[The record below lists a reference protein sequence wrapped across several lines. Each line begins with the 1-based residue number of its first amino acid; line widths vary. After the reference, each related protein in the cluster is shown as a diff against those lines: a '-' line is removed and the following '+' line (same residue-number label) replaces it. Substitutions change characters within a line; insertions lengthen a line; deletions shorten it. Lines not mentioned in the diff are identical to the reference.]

1 MAMAG
6 ETEEAALANVV
17 SHVDFGD
24 WSIRCAYF
32 ALGATAVSCA
42 ALILLHV
49 VSPDFEP
56 SWRMVS
62 EYANGRHGW
71 LLTIVFFA
79 WAISSFALVGALRP
93 LSASTLGL
101 VGLGLLCLAG
111 IGQAMGGL
119 FDINHKLHGP
129 AAMIGIPAL
138 CAAAVVLTLA
148 MARQSGIAAPPL
160 WSAHLPWLSFVA
172 MLGALFLFFGAL
184 KGAGVDMSA
193 QTGPLQALPAG
204 VSGYVGYANRLLFLT
219 SYLWGVLAALAVLRR

>member
-1 MAMAG
+1 M
-6 ETEEAALANVV
+6 

-24 WSIRCAYF
+24 WSIRWAYL
-32 ALGATAVSCA
+32 ALTATAASAA
-42 ALILLHV
+42 ALIFLHLL
-49 VSPDFEP
+49 SPELEP

-71 LLTIVFFA
+71 LLTIMFFA
-79 WAISSFALVGALRP
+79 WAAGSFALAGALWP
-93 LSASTLGL
+93 LSQSTLGL

-111 IGQAMGGL
+111 LGQVMGGL

-148 MARQSGIAAPPL
+148 LARQGGTVAPPL

-172 MLGALFLFFGAL
+172 MLGALFLLFSAL
-184 KGAGVDMSA
+184 KGAGVDMAA

-204 VSGYVGYANRLLFLT
+204 VSGYVGFANRALFLT
-219 SYLWGVLAALAVLRR
+219 SYLWVALTALAVLRR

>member
-1 MAMAG
+1 M
-6 ETEEAALANVV
+6 

-24 WSIRCAYF
+24 WSIRCAYL
-32 ALGATAVSCA
+32 ALTATAASAA
-42 ALILLHV
+42 ALFLLHL
-49 VSPDFEP
+49 VSPEFEP

-71 LLTIVFFA
+71 LLAIMFFA
-79 WAISSFALVGALRP
+79 WAAGSFALAGALWP
-93 LSASTLGL
+93 LSESRLGL

-111 IGQAMGGL
+111 IGQVMGGL

-148 MARQSGIAAPPL
+148 LSRQSGSAAPPL

-172 MLGALFLFFGAL
+172 MLGALFLLFSAL
-184 KGAGVDMSA
+184 KGAGVDMAA

-204 VSGYVGYANRLLFLT
+204 VSGYVGFANRALVLT
-219 SYLWGVLAALAVLRR
+219 SYLWVALTALAVLRR

>member
-1 MAMAG
+1 M
-6 ETEEAALANVV
+6 

-24 WSIRCAYF
+24 WSIRWAYL
-32 ALGATAVSCA
+32 ALTATAASAA
-42 ALILLHV
+42 ALIFLHLL
-49 VSPDFEP
+49 SPELEP

-71 LLTIVFFA
+71 LLAIMFFA
-79 WAISSFALVGALRP
+79 WAAGSFALAGALWP
-93 LSASTLGL
+93 LSQSTLGL

-111 IGQAMGGL
+111 IGQLMGGL

-138 CAAAVVLTLA
+138 CAAAVVLSLA
-148 MARQSGIAAPPL
+148 MSREAGIVAPPL

-172 MLGALFLFFGAL
+172 MLGALFLRFSAL
-184 KGAGVDMSA
+184 KGAGVDMAA

-204 VSGYVGYANRLLFLT
+204 VSGYVGFANRALFLT
-219 SYLWGVLAALAVLRR
+219 SYLWVALTALAVLRR

>member
-1 MAMAG
+1 M
-6 ETEEAALANVV
+6 

-24 WSIRCAYF
+24 WSIRCAYL
-32 ALGATAVSCA
+32 ALTATAASAA
-42 ALILLHV
+42 ALFLLHLL
-49 VSPDFEP
+49 SPELEP

-71 LLTIVFFA
+71 LLAIMFFA
-79 WAISSFALVGALRP
+79 WAAGSFALAGALWP
-93 LSASTLGL
+93 LSQSTLGL

-111 IGQAMGGL
+111 IGQVMGGL

-148 MARQSGIAAPPL
+148 LARQGGTVAPPL

-172 MLGALFLFFGAL
+172 MLGALFLLFSAL
-184 KGAGVDMSA
+184 KGAGVDMAA

-204 VSGYVGYANRLLFLT
+204 VSGYVGFANRALFLT
-219 SYLWGVLAALAVLRR
+219 SYLWVALTALAVLRR

>member
-1 MAMAG
+1 M
-6 ETEEAALANVV
+6 

-24 WSIRCAYF
+24 WSIRCAYL
-32 ALGATAVSCA
+32 ALTATAASAA
-42 ALILLHV
+42 ALLLLHLL
-49 VSPDFEP
+49 SPELEP

-71 LLTIVFFA
+71 LLAIMFFA
-79 WAISSFALVGALRP
+79 WAAGSFALAGALWP
-93 LSASTLGL
+93 LSQSTLGL

-111 IGQAMGGL
+111 IGQVMGGL

-148 MARQSGIAAPPL
+148 LTRQGGTVAPPL

-172 MLGALFLFFGAL
+172 MLGALFLLFSAL
-184 KGAGVDMSA
+184 KGAGVDMAA

-204 VSGYVGYANRLLFLT
+204 VRGYVGFANRALFLT
-219 SYLWGVLAALAVLRR
+219 SYLWVALAALAVLRR

>member
-1 MAMAG
+1 M
-6 ETEEAALANVV
+6 

-24 WSIRCAYF
+24 RSSRYARL
-32 ALGATAVSCA
+32 ALVATAVSCA

-49 VSPDFEP
+49 VSPEFEP

-62 EYANGRHGW
+62 EYANDRHGW

-79 WAISSFALVGALRP
+79 WAIGSFALVGALAP

-101 VGLGLLCLAG
+101 VGLALLCLAG

-138 CAAAVVLTLA
+138 CAAAVVLTFA
-148 MARQSGIAAPPL
+148 MARQGGIAAPPL

-172 MLGALFLFFGAL
+172 MLGALFLFFAAL
-184 KGAGVDMSA
+184 KGAGVDMSV
-193 QTGPLQALPAG
+193 QTGPLQSLPAG
-204 VSGYVGYANRLLFLT
+204 VSGYVGYANRLLFLS
-219 SYLWGVLAALAVLRR
+219 SYLWVALAALAVLRR

>member
-1 MAMAG
+1 
-6 ETEEAALANVV
+6 LANIV
-17 SHVDFGD
+17 SQVDFGD
-24 WSIRCAYF
+24 WSSRGAYL
-32 ALGATAVSCA
+32 ALAATAVSSA
-42 ALILLHV
+42 ALVLLHLL
-49 VSPDFEP
+49 SPEFEP

-79 WAISSFALVGALRP
+79 WAIGSFALAGALWP

-119 FDINHKLHGP
+119 FDIHHKLHGP
-129 AAMIGIPAL
+129 AAMIGIPTL
-138 CAAAVVLTLA
+138 CAAAVLLTLA

-160 WSAHLPWLSFVA
+160 WSAHLPWISFVA
-172 MLGALFLFFGAL
+172 MLGALFLFFSVL
-184 KGAGVDMSA
+184 KGAGVDMAA

-204 VSGYVGYANRLLFLT
+204 VSGYVGYANRALFLS
-219 SYLWGVLAALAVLRR
+219 SYLWVVLAALAVLKR

>member
-1 MAMAG
+1 M
-6 ETEEAALANVV
+6 ANVV
-17 SHVDFGD
+17 NHVDFGD
-24 WSIRCAYF
+24 WSIRCAYL
-32 ALGATAVSCA
+32 ALAATAVSCA
-42 ALILLHV
+42 ALLLLHV
-49 VSPDFEP
+49 VSPEFQP

-79 WAISSFALVGALRP
+79 WAISSFALVGALWP
-93 LSASTLGL
+93 LSASALGL

-111 IGQAMGGL
+111 IGEAMGGL

-138 CAAAVVLTLA
+138 CAAAVLLSLA

-172 MLGALFLFFGAL
+172 MLGTLFLLFSAL
-184 KGAGVDMSA
+184 KGAGVDMAA

-204 VSGYVGYANRLLFLT
+204 VNGYVGYANRALFLT
-219 SYLWGVLAALAVLRR
+219 SYLWVALAALAVLRR

>member
-1 MAMAG
+1 M
-6 ETEEAALANVV
+6 
-17 SHVDFGD
+17 SQVDFGD
-24 WSIRCAYF
+24 WSIRCACL
-32 ALGATAVSCA
+32 ALGATAISCV

-49 VSPDFEP
+49 VSPEFEP

-62 EYANGRHGW
+62 EYANGRQGW
-71 LLTIVFFA
+71 LLAIMFFA
-79 WAISSFALVGALRP
+79 WAAGSFALAGALWP

-148 MARQSGIAAPPL
+148 LARQGGNVAPPL

-172 MLGALFLFFGAL
+172 MLGALFLFFSAL
-184 KGAGVDMSA
+184 KGAGVDMAA
-193 QTGPLQALPAG
+193 QIGPLQALPAG
-204 VSGYVGYANRLLFLT
+204 VSGYVGFANRALFLA
-219 SYLWGVLAALAVLRR
+219 SYLWVVLAALAVLRR